1 MSTYRINIVL
11 FGIRTIGSALIREVI
26 KNQQFL
32 LENKNIDLRFPIIAN
47 SNLAFF
53 EKEDQKNN
61 WEADVNQLTI
71 PYTMSYIIDRAK
83 EEGHENLIAIDA
95 TRGPEFAKSYI
106 SLIQNGFD
114 IVSVNNIVNSLHHDY
129 YTEVRRNLKKYN
141 TEFLYESHISPGL
154 AIVDTIKDLQSSGD
168 IVTKVRTV
176 TSNSLSYIFSR
187 YGNEAIPFSKIL
199 EDAEKLGYTYNDSRE
214 DLSGIDV
221 ARKLLII
228 ARELDQKVELKDIK
242 TQSLLTESISK
253 STSKV
258 IYNSQKKI
266 LDRYFKIAKQNQK
279 EKHVLR
285 YIGEID
291 LEHHT
296 FEVKLV
302 SEPIDSNI
310 GQLKA
315 GEHLIELY
323 TLNNGT
329 TPITI
334 QGAAFGKQNTAK
346 SILNDILK
354 IAERKKTAVYS

>member
-26 KNQQFL
+26 KNQQSL
-32 LENKNIDLRFPIIAN
+32 LKQKNIDLRFPIIAN
-47 SNLAFF
+47 SSLAFF

-61 WEADVNQLTI
+61 WEANVNQLTI
-71 PYTMSYIIDRAK
+71 PYTMSYIIERAK
-83 EEGHENLIAIDA
+83 NQGYENLIAIDA
-95 TRGPEFAKSYI
+95 TKGPELAKSYI

-114 IVSVNNIVNSLHHDY
+114 IVSVNNIANTLHYDF

-141 TEFLYESHISPGL
+141 KEYLYETHISPGL
-154 AIVDTIKDLQSSGD
+154 SVIDIIKNIQTSGD
-168 IVTKVRTV
+168 IVTKVRAV
-176 TSNSLSYIFSR
+176 VSNSLSYIFSR
-187 YGNEAIPFSKIL
+187 YGNEAIPFSRIL
-199 EDAEKLGYTYNDSRE
+199 EDAEKLGYTHSDSRE

-242 TQSLLTESISK
+242 VQSLLPESISK
-253 STSKV
+253 TSSKL
-258 IYNSQKKI
+258 IYNTQKKL
-266 LDRYFKIAKQNQK
+266 LDQTFKSAKQHK
-279 EKHVLR
+279 KDRHVLR

-291 LEHHT
+291 LEHNT
-296 FEVKLV
+296 MEVKLV
-302 SEPIDSNI
+302 SESIDSAI

-334 QGAAFGKQNTAK
+334 QGAVFGKQNTAK
-346 SILNDILK
+346 SILSDILK
-354 IAERKKTAVYS
+354 IAERKKIAVYN